1 MRGDGRQCVF
11 PAKEGFDKCERHQ
24 RWYASVPPMLGMPY
38 PEDAISLQEVMAQ
51 TVAMVLNRELEAD
64 KALAVQ
70 KLCQTMEKNLL
81 EFKREVADAEADLA
95 MAPRIR
101 RVQ

>member
-1 MRGDGRQCVF
+1 
-11 PAKEGFDKCERHQ
+11 
-24 RWYASVPPMLGMPY
+24 MLGMPY